1 MSTPSPSP
9 AGRIRRNAIARVV
22 TAMLAAVASSVV
34 SCAAAALPPLQ
45 PLPAGQPAAVERHL
59 APLSPAEELKTIQL
73 PDGYQLELV
82 LSEPE
87 ILEPMAISFDGNGRM
102 YVVEMR
108 TYMQDIDGSGE
119 HDPRSRVSRHESSKG
134 DGVFDR
140 HTAFADHLMLPRMVL
155 PLQDEVLIGV
165 TDTNDIEA
173 WRDTN
178 GDGIADT
185 HRTFYSGG
193 PRGGNMEHQPSGLM
207 WAMDNWLY
215 TTYNAYRLRWSPDGV
230 TRKESTAPNGGQW
243 GLTQDDW
250 GKPWFSNAGG
260 EIGVWNFQTHIAYGA
275 INVASQWS
283 EEWNAVWPA
292 IGLGDV
298 QGGTG
303 RLRPDGTLN
312 HFTATCGQE
321 IFRGDRLPTDLRG
334 NILLPEP
341 VGRLIRRGI
350 VEVRDGITTVTN
362 PYPKSEF
369 IRSTDANFRPVNLA
383 TGPDGCLYIV
393 DVYRGIIQEG
403 NWTRSDSFLRPQIQR
418 WGLDKNVGHGR
429 IWRLT
434 HRNFKPGPQPRML
447 QQSSAELVDHLAH
460 PNGWWRDMAQ
470 RLLVLRQDRSVVPA
484 LKRLASSHPNPLT
497 RAHALWTLE
506 GLGALQESTVE
517 AGLHDPNPG
526 VRESALRVSE
536 SLIQTGTHSLSNA
549 VIARAG
555 DSDPNVVIQAIGTVK
570 RLNLPGWPTWADGVI
585 AASKSDGVRQ
595 IGTALTHGPKPR
607 ESVFTADEVAVLK
620 KGEGIYREL
629 CFACHGIDGRGMA
642 QQGALPG
649 STLGPPLAG
658 SKTVNGH
665 PDGAVIV
672 LLNGLAG
679 PVNGKAYEAQMVSM
693 ATNPDDW
700 IAAAA
705 SYIRNQF
712 GNRGGFVSP
721 EAVARL
727 RAAYGA
733 RTEPWTEAELRA
745 TLPQALTNSKS
756 WKLSASANPGGCSSA
771 TDGKLDTRW
780 DTGNSQTPGQ
790 WFQIELPSVTRVGGL
805 RLDTLASPGDY
816 PRGYKVETS
825 LDGTTWSK
833 PLAEGKGSGAI
844 TDIPFA
850 ATPAKYVRITQ
861 TGAVNGLFWS
871 IHELRVL
878 AMQ

>member
-1 MSTPSPSP
+1 MSDLPPVSVGLTA
-9 AGRIRRNAIARVV
+9 AGFLTWASV
-22 TAMLAAVASSVV
+22 LAAP
-34 SCAAAALPPLQ
+34 LPPLQ
-45 PLPAGQPAAVERHL
+45 PLPVGQPASVERHL

-73 PDGYQLELV
+73 PDGYRLELV
-82 LSEPE
+82 LSEPDVV
-87 ILEPMAISFDGNGRM
+87 EPMAISFDGNGRM

-108 TYMQDIDGSGE
+108 TYMQDIEGTGE
-119 HDPRSRVSRHESSKG
+119 HEPRSRVSRHESSRG

-140 HTAFADHLMLPRMVL
+140 HTAFADHLILPRMVL
-155 PLQDEVLIGV
+155 PLENEVLIGV

-215 TTYNAYRLRWSPDGV
+215 TTYNAYRLRWSPDGI

-275 INVASQWS
+275 INVPSQWT
-283 EEWNAVWPA
+283 EDWNAVWPA

-303 RLRPDGTLN
+303 RLRGDGTLN

-321 IFRGDRLPTDLRG
+321 IFRGDRLPADLRG

-350 VEVRDGITTVTN
+350 VEVKDGITTLRN
-362 PYPKSEF
+362 PYPQSEF

-434 HRNFKPGPQPRML
+434 HRDFKPGPQPRML
-447 QQSSAELVDHLAH
+447 KETSAQLVAHLAH
-460 PNGWWRDMAQ
+460 PNGWWRDAAQ
-470 RLLVLRQDRSVVPA
+470 RLLVLRQDKTVVPA
-484 LKRLASSHPNPLT
+484 LVDLVRNHANPLT

-506 GLGALQESTVE
+506 GLGALNTALIE
-517 AGLHDPNPG
+517 AALNDSHPR
-526 VRESALRVSE
+526 VRENALRASE
-536 SLIQTGTHSLSNA
+536 SLLQTGHFGLTNA
-549 VIARAG
+549 IVASTK
-555 DSDPNVVIQAIGTVK
+555 DSDPNVVVQAIGTIK
-570 RLNLPGWPTWADGVI
+570 RLNLPHWPAWADGVI
-585 AASKSDGVRQ
+585 AASTSEGVKQ
-595 IGTALTHGPKPR
+595 IGGGLARGQSQR
-607 ESVFTADEVAVLK
+607 QSVFTADESAMLK
-620 KGEGIYREL
+620 KGEAIYREL
-629 CFACHGIDGRGMA
+629 CFACHGIDGRGQA

-649 STLGPPLAG
+649 STLGPPLAA

-665 PDGAVIV
+665 PDGPVRV
-672 LLNGLAG
+672 LLHGLAG

-712 GNRGGFVSP
+712 GNRGGFVTP
-721 EAVARL
+721 EAVARV
-727 RAAYGA
+727 RKEFAA
-733 RTEPWTEAELRA
+733 RTEPWTEVELR
-745 TLPQALTNSKS
+745 TSLSQSMTNSKA
-756 WKLSASANPGGCSSA
+756 WKLTASLNAGSSLNA
-771 TDGKLDTRW
+771 ADGKNDTRW
-780 DTGNSQTPGQ
+780 DTGVSQKPGQ
-790 WFQIELPSVTRVGGL
+790 WFQVELPTITRVGGL
-805 RLDTLASPGDY
+805 RLETLASPGDY
-816 PRGYKVETS
+816 PRGYRVETS
-825 LDGTTWSK
+825 LTGSSWDS
-833 PLAEGKGSGAI
+833 PVAEGRGTGAV
-844 TDIPFA
+844 TDIVFPPT
-850 ATPAKYVRITQ
+850 ATRFVRITQ
-861 TGAVNGLFWS
+861 TGAVDGLYWS

-878 AMQ
+878 AVQ